1 MQNKAHIFRSTLII
15 FKLFCTI
22 ETKNNEIIFY
32 FFAFC
37 LLWIAFE
44 LLLQMG
50 DAYFEGERI
59 IIIVVC
65 LCDCVCLWI
74 PISCLEYRK
83 RWSRLG
89 GWMDYTVVYLCD
101 CVCCL
106 DQCSSVAFSLWNSPS
121 VSVQSP
127 STLYSSKTIT
137 ICIRHMSLCHPSCKH
152 KNIWWKIV
160 FLCWPICLEQFA
172 SNTLPFWFYL
182 LFSSCPQDAPVQ
194 VTVSKLSFFA
204 PSDTCLC
211 VCC

>member
-1 MQNKAHIFRSTLII
+1 MKSFFI
-15 FKLFCTI
+15 
-22 ETKNNEIIFY
+22 

-106 DQCSSVAFSLWNSPS
+106 DQCYSVAFSLWNSPS
-121 VSVQSP
+121 LSVQSP

-152 KNIWWKIV
+152 KNIWWKILMLAHLFGTV
-160 FLCWPICLEQFA
+160 CLKHSA
-172 SNTLPFWFYL
+172 ILILPP
-182 LFSSCPQDAPVQ
+182 LF
-194 VTVSKLSFFA
+194 KLSSRCTC
-204 PSDTCLC
+204 SDNCF
-211 VCC
+211 